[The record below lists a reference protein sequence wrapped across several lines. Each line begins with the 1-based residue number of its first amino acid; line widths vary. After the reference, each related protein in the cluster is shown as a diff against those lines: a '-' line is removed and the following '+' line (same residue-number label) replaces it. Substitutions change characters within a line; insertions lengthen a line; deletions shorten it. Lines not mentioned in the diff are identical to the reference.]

1 MILPFVVC
9 GIVVLVFRN
18 AAGTESAEAYSAAGS
33 GLMERYSSSRSCQ
46 KILYNEQIEIA
57 SILFAVIGRSAG

>member
-9 GIVVLVFRN
+9 GIAALVLRD

-33 GLMERYSSSRSCQ
+33 
-46 KILYNEQIEIA
+46 
-57 SILFAVIGRSAG
+57 